1 MLMDKR
7 NRSPA
12 HGNGVHASSRQGAE
26 MVGLFFA
33 DYVALSLPQLSQNRS
48 GEKGASAFTPAL
60 FGYGYKDKR
69 KEKVKNK
76 IVLT

>member
-1 MLMDKR
+1 
-7 NRSPA
+7 
-12 HGNGVHASSRQGAE
+12 

-48 GEKGASAFTPAL
+48 GEKEASAFTPAL
-60 FGYGYKDKR
+60 FGYGCKDKR
-69 KEKVKNK
+69 KEKVKNT